1 MSTNKTPNY
10 ELHSWVPQD
19 DFHLSEINENF
30 TGLDSELAA
39 LDALLNAETAARTS
53 QMAGKADVA
62 QVAALET
69 ALAGKA
75 NAAKVTALE
84 TALAG
89 KANTAK
95 VTALET
101 AVAAMPRV
109 VIGNYLGTGSSSQTI
124 TFDGTIKALL
134 LDGTYGARSS
144 LTSNQSQGGIIVPQF
159 PLGSGAATIAGNTLT
174 VHYGDPN
181 DEWRSNTKGIRYL
194 YIALLERS

>member
-19 DFHLSEINENF
+19 DFHLTEINENF

-39 LDALLNAETAARTS
+39 LDVLLKAETAARTS
-53 QMAGKADVA
+53 QMAGKADMS
-62 QVAALET
+62 QVSALET
-69 ALAGKA
+69 ALTGKA
-75 NAAKVTALE
+75 STSKVTALE

-101 AVAAMPRV
+101 TVAAMPRV
-109 VIGNYLGTGSSSQTI
+109 VIGNYMGDGEHNRTI

-134 LDGTYGARSS
+134 LEGSYGLRPP
-144 LTSNQSQGGIIVPQF
+144 LTSNQSMGGLIMPGF
-159 PLGSGAATIAGNTLT
+159 PLGRDTATVEGNTLT
-174 VHYGDPN
+174 VHYGGTN
-181 DEWRSNTKGIRYL
+181 GEWRTNTNGIRYL